1 MKSVTAEKLLS
12 KEPYLKHHGKDKPA
26 VVLQVML
33 CAEQELLAEVMWK
46 DDFDKIFEPKEE
58 SETAE

>member
-58 SETAE
+58 SEAEE